1 MVLLIQFLFMCF
13 SLQGVRCEQP
23 SLEPGPSLY
32 VCPEETSVKF
42 SCYGREINS
51 MAWIAEPYVP
61 ANNPIRYASGHIA
74 TGSHPVYS
82 RGFFVA
88 NLTNL
93 HRSGASIHIADLTS
107 ELTVMT
113 SGVNNGTS
121 ITCKTYRGLQSS
133 QRSTFFYHAGLP
145 VSKSNS
151 ITYQEKETYY
161 TAVLKL
167 GAMFDGGGVPI
178 DHYIIQ
184 MVNGTQFETPGPTY
198 SFDIMYNTTLSVN
211 ISAHNCAGYSLFHVH
226 QIERNE
232 DGYSDEVKPFSEKFQ
247 LHSYGIS
254 EDEDLT
260 GNTQKPI
267 ITVSPTLLG
276 ANMLNSMTKVEYNE
290 DYVHVSVATTRR
302 STQVP
307 KSKLT
312 PSRMSLVLA
321 VVPVTCVSA
330 LFIFTITILAVVR
343 TRKKVGTTCTNR
355 TGVTKQGD
363 DPPTPVDSNSVP
375 HI

>member
-1 MVLLIQFLFMCF
+1 
-13 SLQGVRCEQP
+13 
-23 SLEPGPSLY
+23 
-32 VCPEETSVKF
+32 
-42 SCYGREINS
+42 
-51 MAWIAEPYVP
+51 
-61 ANNPIRYASGHIA
+61 
-74 TGSHPVYS
+74 
-82 RGFFVA
+82 
-88 NLTNL
+88 
-93 HRSGASIHIADLTS
+93 
-107 ELTVMT
+107 MT

-184 MVNGTQFETPGPTY
+184 MVNGTQFETQAPLTVLT
-198 SFDIMYNTTLSVN
+198 SCTHTTLSVN

-375 HI
+375 IYDTPSWDMVYGGKSGQNHTMDQGCFMEKNPVYLMAKDQETRTSQHVYEGL